1 MPPPA
6 SRPLRLEV
14 LPWVLALCRLG
25 ADAALPDWALSS
37 AFLSITRT
45 NDELSVVCPQ
55 EVVPAEVRCEKGWKC
70 LRVEGPLDFSEVGI
84 LASLTAVLAAADVSL
99 FAISTFDT
107 DYLLVKDVDLERGV
121 TALREAGHRVA
132 DAYSP

>member
-6 SRPLRLEV
+6 RRPLRLEV
-14 LPWVLALCRLG
+14 LSWVFAVCRLG
-25 ADAALPDWALSS
+25 ADAALPDWALAS

-45 NDELSVVCPQ
+45 SDELSVVCPQ
-55 EVVPAEVRCEKGWKC
+55 EAVPPEVRCEKGWRC
-70 LRVEGPLDFSEVGI
+70 LRVEGPLDFSEIGI

-121 TALREAGHRVA
+121 AALREAGHRVA
-132 DAYSP
+132 DSL